1 MKEVVEEGRRA
12 ALTTL
17 DRRGYPHAVPVVY
30 AVYGD
35 DLVTP
40 IDRKPKTGKP
50 LGRRLNIERNPNV
63 TILVDRWSEEWTGLA
78 WVMARGKASIRPAEA
93 SLAELEAIVA
103 RYPGYRH
110 IIEASEVIQVA
121 VERLS
126 WWSWE

>member
-1 MKEVVEEGRRA
+1 VLEDARRA
-12 ALTTL
+12 VLTTL
-17 DRRGYPHAVPVVY
+17 DRDGYPHAVPVVY

-40 IDRKPKTGKP
+40 IDRKPKTGKT

-63 TILVDRWSEEWTGLA
+63 TLLADRWSEEWTGLA
-78 WVMARGKASIRPAEA
+78 WVMVRGKASIQPPEA
-93 SLAELEAIVA
+93 SVAELEAIVA
-103 RYPGYRH
+103 RYPGYRDV
-110 IIEASEVIQVA
+110 IEASEVIRIA